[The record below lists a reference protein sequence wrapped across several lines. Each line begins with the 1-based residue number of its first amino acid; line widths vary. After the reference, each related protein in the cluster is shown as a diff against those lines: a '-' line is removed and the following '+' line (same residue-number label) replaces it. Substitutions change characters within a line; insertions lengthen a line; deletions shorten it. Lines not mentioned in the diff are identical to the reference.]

1 MIKMKVL
8 HIGKKGNMEKYSA
21 HDSLLYLLD
30 VVDLD
35 HGLPVSEY
43 LDRASDADFL
53 IADAIAPVPAEL
65 INNMPDLKLIH
76 SEGVAYNL
84 IDLNAA
90 SANHVY
96 VCNSPGMNASAVA
109 EQTVLLMVGM
119 LRNVV
124 NGDTAVR
131 TGKQIQVKES
141 YMQTGSLKELADC
154 RVGLVGFGNIAKSV
168 AALLKAYG
176 VQTIY
181 YTKRHRLL
189 PEVEE
194 QYGVVYQEL
203 PGLLKNSDIVSL
215 HLPVS
220 ESTVGMVNAD
230 FFQKMKDGSYFVNTA
245 RGELVDDAALV
256 DALASGKLA
265 MAGLDTL
272 DHEPVQADHPLLNL
286 PEEISR
292 KILFSPHI
300 GGITASSFRRSY
312 AMIWEDIEA
321 VIQGRVPERVVNP

>member
-1 MIKMKVL
+1 MKAL

-21 HDSLLYLLD
+21 HDSLLYELD
-30 VVDLD
+30 VVDMD

-43 LDRASDADFL
+43 LKRAADADFL
-53 IADAIAPVPAEL
+53 VADAIAPIPAEL
-65 INNMPDLKLIH
+65 INNMPNLKLIH

-84 IDLNAA
+84 IDLDAA
-90 SANHVY
+90 RANHIY
-96 VCNSPGMNASAVA
+96 VCNSPGMNATAVA

-119 LRNVV
+119 LRDVV

-131 TGKQIQVKES
+131 TGNQIQIKES
-141 YMQTGSLKELADC
+141 YMQNGSLKELADC

-168 AALLKAYG
+168 AVLLKAYG

-181 YTKRHRLL
+181 YTKRHRLSR
-189 PEVEE
+189 EAEE
-194 QYGVVYQEL
+194 QYGVTYQEL
-203 PGLLKNSDIVSL
+203 SGLLQNSDIVSL

-220 ESTVGMVNAD
+220 ESTVGMANEE
-230 FFQKMKDGSYFVNTA
+230 FFSQMKDGSYFVNTA
-245 RGELVDDAALV
+245 RGELVKDNALV

-321 VIQGRVPERVVNP
+321 VMNGEIPKRAVQ

>member
-1 MIKMKVL
+1 MKAL

-21 HDSLLYLLD
+21 LDSMLYELD
-30 VVDLD
+30 VVDMD

-43 LDRASDADFL
+43 LKLAADADFL
-53 IADAIAPVPAEL
+53 VADAIAPVPAEL
-65 INNMPDLKLIH
+65 IQAMPNLKLIH

-84 IDLNAA
+84 IDLDAA
-90 SANHVY
+90 KAQGVY
-96 VCNSPGMNASAVA
+96 VCNSPGMNATAVA

-119 LRNVV
+119 LRDVV

-131 TGKQIQVKES
+131 TGNQIQIKES
-141 YMQTGSLKELADC
+141 YMQNGSLKELADC

-168 AALLKAYG
+168 AVLLKAYG

-181 YTKRHRLL
+181 YTKRHRLSR
-189 PEVEE
+189 EAEE
-194 QYGVVYQEL
+194 QYGVTYQEL
-203 PGLLKNSDIVSL
+203 PGLLQNSDIVSL

-220 ESTVGMVNAD
+220 ESTVGMANEA
-230 FFQKMKDGSYFVNTA
+230 FFSQMKDGSYFVNTA
-245 RGELVDDAALV
+245 RGELVKDNALV

-272 DHEPVQADHPLLNL
+272 DHEPVKADHPLLNL

-321 VIQGRVPERVVNP
+321 VMNGEIPKRAVQ

>member
-21 HDSLLYLLD
+21 HDSLLYRLD
-30 VVDLD
+30 VVDMD

-53 IADAIAPVPAEL
+53 IADAIASVPAEL

-90 SANHVY
+90 NANHVY

-119 LRNVV
+119 LRDVV

-131 TGKQIQVKES
+131 TGNQIQVKES

-154 RVGLVGFGNIAKSV
+154 RVGLVGLGNIAKSV
-168 AALLKAYG
+168 AVLLKAYG

-189 PEVEE
+189 PEEE
-194 QYGVVYQEL
+194 DQYGVTYQEL

-220 ESTVGMVNAD
+220 ESTVGMANAD

-245 RGELVDDAALV
+245 RGELVNDAALA

-286 PEEISR
+286 PEKISR

-321 VIQGRVPERVVNP
+321 VIQDRVPERVVNP